1 MSAPIREILVVDDEV
16 GIREL
21 LSEILQDEGYRVAL
35 AENATAARAYRA
47 RQQPALVLLDIWM
60 PDTDGVTLLRE
71 WAAAGTLTMPVVM
84 MSGHGTIET
93 AVEATRIGAFDF
105 LEKPVGLQKLLA
117 TVSRALKTAA
127 AKEPRRVS
135 LAALGSSNAVRDV
148 ERRFEQILASRR
160 LVLVLGEPG
169 TGHDAA
175 ARALA
180 VPGAPFVALASGAR
194 LAANPMALLE
204 EAREGT
210 LFCAEIGLYSKSEQ
224 KGLAFLL
231 PKLDRASVTLVAT
244 SAEPLGNLAAEGKF
258 DPALLAALSA
268 GAVVLPPLRSRRE
281 DIPSLVERY
290 WQDIA
295 ATQKN
300 AHQEVGR
307 SMGTLTPA
315 ALTALTNA
323 YWPGNLDHL
332 HNVVANLALTAGQF
346 ELTPDHVRRLLGEAA
361 ASNPAVAPEI
371 TARFFDLPLREA
383 REAFERI
390 YFEQLLGREQ
400 SNMSRVADKAG
411 LERTHLYR
419 KLKQLNIRFAR
430 RGEDPAGGNGNG

>member
-1 MSAPIREILVVDDEV
+1 M
-16 GIREL
+16 
-21 LSEILQDEGYRVAL
+21 
-35 AENATAARAYRA
+35 
-47 RQQPALVLLDIWM
+47 
-60 PDTDGVTLLRE
+60 
-71 WAAAGTLTMPVVM
+71 
-84 MSGHGTIET
+84 
-93 AVEATRIGAFDF
+93 
-105 LEKPVGLQKLLA
+105 
-117 TVSRALKTAA
+117 
-127 AKEPRRVS
+127 
-135 LAALGSSNAVRDV
+135 RDV
-148 ERRFEQILASRR
+148 ERRLEQILASRR
-160 LVLVLGEPG
+160 PVLVLGEPG

-281 DIPSLVERY
+281 DIPPLVERY

-300 AHQEVGR
+300 AQQEVGR

-430 RGEDPAGGNGNG
+430 RGEDPAGGNGHG